1 MNEQDS
7 NTDATIVKSQTI
19 SPIWFLPAVAA
30 LLGAWFLFQNMTHAN
45 VTIKIHFEHAESII
59 VDKTKLHYK
68 GVIIGTVKKVELDA
82 TSGVNVIAE
91 VESHA
96 KFMLR
101 KNTKFWLVS
110 PKASLTSITG
120 LDTLFSGSYINLQR
134 GEGQY
139 TTNFIAQT
147 EQPISIPENA
157 RLINL
162 RSDNAGS
169 INVGTPI
176 FYKNIK
182 VGEVAAIRL
191 ERSAQAVNISAFVD
205 GDYRHL
211 VKNNSKFWNISGL
224 SANISPAGI
233 DISLNSITSLI
244 AGGITFSSPEAGEA
258 LKNDAQFQLFNN
270 IDDSKTGL
278 SIELI
283 TDNINNLPKG
293 AGILFKG
300 LGIGRITDIQ
310 YSIQDQ
316 QFVVS
321 ALINPQFSDLVTA
334 GSQFWIEQ
342 TSLTFAKIK
351 NIGNVI
357 KGDYIAFQPVHN
369 SQLKSREK
377 STRFL
382 IQQAEPPKSSVLSLV
397 ILSEDATG
405 LNPDAPITYQGLK
418 IGKITALDFSQK
430 AGFIAVH
437 IDIDHSYHYLI
448 NKHSQFYLL
457 NGVNFKA
464 SLKGLEIQSTPIENL
479 ISGGIGLYNKKA
491 VNKSLTV
498 TLLNQDQFF
507 RLYPSKAQVKVGLNV
522 FSKPG
527 TVNILSRELPSV
539 SEGSPVYYRKLPI
552 GEVSDFSIDNSG
564 LMQTTLSIK
573 GQYKHLIN
581 DHSVFWNISGFSAD
595 ASFSGLKIQAESL
608 LAIAAGGIA
617 VGPGHRE
624 IDNKYSN
631 GKYKLFSNQQQATTP
646 TTLIRLTF
654 SQAKDLQTGSKLR
667 LKGLVVGEVIDLT
680 LTSQQKVQATVNLK
694 PEFAKQVACK
704 GSRFWMVTSKASLSG
719 VKNLSTLVTGAYI
732 NVSPGDGISEKYFKG
747 EDAEPLL
754 LPNQSGLRLILVA
767 DNAGSSGISSPVYHR
782 QIQIGQVIS
791 KRLSYNA
798 SGVEITINIY
808 PEYAHLIR
816 QNSIF
821 WLASGFNLDIGIT
834 GAALKATS
842 LTSLIKGGIS
852 MSTPDNQSLQPKSD
866 PLSRFE
872 LKKEMQEEWLNW
884 RLAIPR
890 L

>member
-7 NTDATIVKSQTI
+7 KTEATIVKSQTI
-19 SPIWFLPAVAA
+19 SLIWFLPAVAA

-45 VTIKIHFEHAESII
+45 ATIKIHFEHAESII

-82 TSGVNVIAE
+82 TSGVNIIAE
-91 VESHA
+91 IESHA

-101 KNTKFWLVS
+101 KGTKFWLVS
-110 PKASLTSITG
+110 PKASLTAITG
-120 LDTLFSGSYINLQR
+120 LDTLFSGSYINLKR
-134 GEGQY
+134 GEGEY
-139 TTNFIAQT
+139 TTNFTAQT

-162 RSDNAGS
+162 QSDNAGS
-169 INVGTPI
+169 INVGTPL

-191 ERSAQAVNISAFVD
+191 DQSGQAVNISAFVH
-205 GDYRHL
+205 GDYKDL
-211 VKNNSKFWNISGL
+211 VKNKSKFWNISGL

-244 AGGITFSSPEAGEA
+244 AGGITFSSPETGKTLE
-258 LKNDAQFQLFNN
+258 NDAQFQLFNN
-270 IDDSKTGL
+270 IDDSKAGL
-278 SIELI
+278 SVELI
-283 TDNINNLPKG
+283 TDQINNLPNG

-310 YSIQDQ
+310 YAIKDEN
-316 QFVVS
+316 FIIS
-321 ALINPQFSDLVTA
+321 ALINPQFSDLITD

-357 KGDYIAFQPVHN
+357 KGDYIAFQPVES
-369 SQLKSREK
+369 SQLKNRKK
-377 STRFL
+377 STRFI
-382 IQQAEPPKSSVLSLV
+382 IQQAAPAKASVLSLLV
-397 ILSEDATG
+397 LTEDATG
-405 LNPDAPITYQGLK
+405 LNPEAPISYQGLK
-418 IGKITALDFSQK
+418 IGQITALDFSEK
-430 AGFIAVH
+430 AGFITVH
-437 IDIDHSYHYLI
+437 IDIDYQYHYLI
-448 NKHSQFYLL
+448 NKHSQFYVL
-457 NGVNFKA
+457 NGVNFNA
-464 SLKGLEIQSTPIENL
+464 SLKGVEIQSTPLENL
-479 ISGGIGLYNKKA
+479 ISGGIGLYNKKPVSQSQTA
-491 VNKSLTV
+491 A
-498 TLLNQDQFF
+498 LLNKDQLF
-507 RLYPSKAQVKVGLNV
+507 RLYPSKALVKVGLNV

-527 TVNILSRELPSV
+527 TINVLSRELPSV
-539 SEGSPVYYRKLPI
+539 TEGSPVYYRKLPI
-552 GEVSDFSIDNSG
+552 GEVSGFSIDDSS

-581 DHSVFWNISGFSAD
+581 DQSVFWNISGFSAEAD
-595 ASFSGLKIQAESL
+595 LSGLKIQAESL

-617 VGPGHRE
+617 VGPGNKE

-631 GKYKLFSNQQQATTP
+631 GKYKLFNNQKLATTP
-646 TTLIRLTF
+646 TTLISLTF
-654 SQAKDLQTGSKLR
+654 DQAKDLQTGSQLR

-680 LTSQQKVQATVNLK
+680 LTTQQKIRATVNLK
-694 PEFAKQVACK
+694 PEFAKQVARK
-704 GSRFWMVTSKASLSG
+704 GSRFWMVTSEASLSG

-732 NVSPGDGISEKYFKG
+732 NVSPGKGITEKYFTG
-747 EDAEPLL
+747 EVSEPLL

-767 DNAGSSGISSPVYHR
+767 DNAGSSDISSPVYHR

-808 PEYAHLIR
+808 AKYAHLIR

-821 WLASGFNLDIGIT
+821 WPASGFNLDIGIT

-852 MSTPDNQSLQPKSD
+852 MSTPDNQPLQPVSD
-866 PLSRFE
+866 ALSRFQI
-872 LKKEMQEEWLNW
+872 KNKMQEEWLNW

-890 L
+890 P

>member
-7 NTDATIVKSQTI
+7 MTEATILKSQTI

-30 LLGAWFLFQNMTHAN
+30 LLGAWFLFQNITHAN
-45 VTIKIHFEHAESII
+45 TTIKIHFEHAESII

-82 TSGVNVIAE
+82 TSGVNIIAE
-91 VESHA
+91 IESHA

-134 GEGQY
+134 GEGEY

-147 EQPISIPENA
+147 EQPINIPENA

-162 RSDNAGS
+162 QSDNADS
-169 INVGTPI
+169 INVGTPL
-176 FYKNIK
+176 FYRNIK

-191 ERSAQAVNISAFVD
+191 EQSGKTVNISAFVD
-205 GDYRHL
+205 GEYKHL

-224 SANISPAGI
+224 SANVSPAGI

-244 AGGITFSSPEAGEA
+244 AGGITFSSPEDGET
-258 LKNDAQFQLFNN
+258 LKNEAQFQLFNN

-283 TDNINNLPKG
+283 TNKINNLPNG

-300 LGIGRITDIQ
+300 FGIGRITDIQ
-310 YSIQDQ
+310 YSIKDQ

-321 ALINPQFSDLVTA
+321 ALINPQFSELITD

-342 TSLTFAKIK
+342 TSFTFAKIK

-357 KGDYIAFQPVHN
+357 KGDYIAFQPVEKN
-369 SQLKSREK
+369 QLSHRKK

-382 IQQAEPPKSSVLSLV
+382 IQQAAPAKASVLSLLV
-397 ILSEDATG
+397 LTEDATG
-405 LNPDAPITYQGLK
+405 LNPEAPITYQGLK
-418 IGKITALDFSQK
+418 IGKITALDFSEK

-437 IDIDHSYHYLI
+437 IDIDQQYHYLI
-448 NKHSQFYLL
+448 NKNSQFYLL
-457 NGVNFKA
+457 NGVNFNA
-464 SLKGLEIQSTPIENL
+464 SLKGIEVQSTPLENL
-479 ISGGIGLYNKKA
+479 ISGGIGLYNKKP
-491 VNKSLTV
+491 VNQSHTV
-498 TLLNQDQFF
+498 AFLNKDQLF
-507 RLYPSKAQVKVGLNV
+507 RLYPSKALVKMGLNV
-522 FSKPG
+522 FSQPG
-527 TVNILSRELPSV
+527 IVHLLSRELPSV

-552 GEVSDFSIDNSG
+552 GEVSGFSIDNSG

-581 DHSVFWNISGFSAD
+581 DQSVFWNISGFSAE
-595 ASFSGLKIQAESL
+595 AGLSGLKIQAESL

-624 IDNKYSN
+624 IDNKHSN
-631 GKYKLFSNQQQATTP
+631 GKYKLFNNQKQATTP
-646 TTLIRLTF
+646 TTLISLTF
-654 SQAKDLQTGSKLR
+654 NQAKDLQTGSPLR
-667 LKGLVVGEVIDLT
+667 LKGLVVGEVTNLT

-694 PEFAKQVACK
+694 PEFAKQVARK
-704 GSRFWMVTSKASLSG
+704 GSRFWMVTSTASLSG

-732 NVSPGDGISEKYFKG
+732 NVSPGEGISEKHFSG
-747 EDAEPLL
+747 EDSEPLIG
-754 LPNQSGLRLILVA
+754 PNQSGLRLILVA
-767 DNAGSSGISSPVYHR
+767 DNAGSSDISSPVYHR

-791 KRLSYNA
+791 KRLSYNS
-798 SGVEITINIY
+798 SGVEITVNIT
-808 PEYAHLIR
+808 PKYAHLIR

-821 WLASGFNLDIGIT
+821 WPASGFNLEFGIT

-852 MSTPDNQSLQPKSD
+852 MSTPDNQPLQPASD
-866 PLSRFE
+866 PLSRFQLE
-872 LKKEMQEEWLNW
+872 NEIQEEWLNW

-890 L
+890 P

>member
-7 NTDATIVKSQTI
+7 KTEATVVKSQTI

-30 LLGAWFLFQNMTHAN
+30 LLGAWFLFQNITNAN
-45 VTIKIHFEHAESII
+45 ATIKIHFEHAESII

-82 TSGVNVIAE
+82 TSGVNIIAE
-91 VESHA
+91 IESHA

-101 KNTKFWLVS
+101 KSTKFWLVS

-120 LDTLFSGSYINLQR
+120 LDTLFSGSYINMQLGD
-134 GEGQY
+134 GEY

-162 RSDNAGS
+162 QSENAGS
-169 INVGTPI
+169 IDVGTPL
-176 FYKNIK
+176 FYKNIQ
-182 VGEVAAIRL
+182 VGEVADIRL
-191 ERSAQAVNISAFVD
+191 DRSGQTVNISAFVH
-205 GDYRHL
+205 GEYRHL
-211 VKNNSKFWNISGL
+211 VKNSSKFWNISGL
-224 SANISPAGI
+224 SANISPTGI

-244 AGGITFSSPEAGEA
+244 AGGITFSSPEADEEIKG
-258 LKNDAQFQLFNN
+258 NAQFQLFNN

-278 SIELI
+278 PIELI
-283 TDNINNLPKG
+283 TNQINNLPKG

-310 YSIQDQ
+310 YSIKDE

-321 ALINPQFSDLVTA
+321 ALINPQFSDLITD
-334 GSQFWIEQ
+334 GSQFWIEK

-357 KGDYIAFQPVHN
+357 KGDYIAFQPVES
-369 SQLKSREK
+369 SQLSSSKK

-382 IQQAEPPKSSVLSLV
+382 IQQAAPRKASALSLV
-397 ILSEDATG
+397 VLTEDATG
-405 LNPDAPITYQGLK
+405 LNPEAPITYQGLK
-418 IGKITALDFSQK
+418 IGEITSLDFSEK
-430 AGFIAVH
+430 EGFIEVR
-437 IDIDHSYHYLI
+437 IDVAHQYNYLI
-448 NKHSQFYLL
+448 NKQSQFYLL

-464 SLKGLEIQSTPIENL
+464 SLKGVEIQSTPLENL
-479 ISGGIGLYNKKA
+479 ISGGIGLYNKKP
-491 VNKSLTV
+491 VNKSQTV
-498 TLLNQDQFF
+498 AFLNKDQFF
-507 RLYPSKAQVKVGLNV
+507 RLYPSKALVKVGLNV
-522 FSKPG
+522 FSQPRTIK
-527 TVNILSRELPSV
+527 VLSRELPSAT
-539 SEGSPVYYRKLPI
+539 EGSPVYYRKLPI

-581 DHSVFWNISGFSAD
+581 DQSVFWNISGFSAD
-595 ASFSGLKIQAESL
+595 AGLTGLKIQAESL
-608 LAIAAGGIA
+608 LSIAAGGIA

-631 GKYKLFSNQQQATTP
+631 GKYKLFNNQKLATTP
-646 TTLIRLTF
+646 STLISLTF
-654 SQAKDLQTGSKLR
+654 NQANDLQTGSQLR

-680 LTSQQKVQATVNLK
+680 LTSQQKVRATVNLK
-694 PEFAKQVACK
+694 PEFAKQVARK
-704 GSRFWMVTSKASLSG
+704 GSRFWMVNSEVTLSG

-732 NVSPGDGISEKYFKG
+732 NVSLGKGITEKYFTG
-747 EDAEPLL
+747 EESEPLL
-754 LPNQSGLRLILVA
+754 TQNQSGLPIILRA
-767 DNAGSSGISSPVYHR
+767 DNAGSTDISSPVYHR

-808 PEYAHLIR
+808 PKYSHLIR

-821 WLASGFNLDIGIT
+821 WPASGFNLDIGIT

-852 MSTPDNQSLQPKSD
+852 MSTPDNQSLQPMSD
-866 PLSRFE
+866 AFSSFR
-872 LKKEMQEEWLNW
+872 LKNEMQKEWLNW
-884 RLAIPR
+884 TLAIPR
-890 L
+890 P